1 MVGKCRD
8 IKTSGQLI
16 SDNGVAMANDGWC
29 LVTGKLIF
37 DSSKFKYQQN
47 QALMALIISLALPTT
62 IIRP

>member
-1 MVGKCRD
+1 MK
-8 IKTSGQLI
+8 K
-16 SDNGVAMANDGWC
+16 
-29 LVTGKLIF
+29 LVTLIF